1 MPPSITVFPVKFELS
16 PVRVRFELSPDF
28 VKVPL
33 PDIVPETVSSTSSA
47 NSSSAPFSMVV
58 FPPKYISFCEFL
70 SKIMLPPEMVVSPVN
85 PLLSPETVSVPVPD
99 FWKSPSPKIV
109 PPEMDSSTDR
119 LKSSLPPSFMV
130 VVPPR

>member
-1 MPPSITVFPVKFELS
+1 
-16 PVRVRFELSPDF
+16 
-28 VKVPL
+28 
-33 PDIVPETVSSTSSA
+33 
-47 NSSSAPFSMVV
+47 
-58 FPPKYISFCEFL
+58 
-70 SKIMLPPEMVVSPVN
+70 MLPPEIVVSPVN

-109 PPEMDSSTDR
+109 PPETDSSTDR